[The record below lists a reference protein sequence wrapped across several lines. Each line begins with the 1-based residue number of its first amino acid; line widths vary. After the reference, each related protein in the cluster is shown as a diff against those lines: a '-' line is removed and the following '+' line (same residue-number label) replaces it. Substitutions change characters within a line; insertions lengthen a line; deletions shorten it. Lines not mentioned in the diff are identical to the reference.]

1 MRQAHPGLHQ
11 LYGDGYF
18 DEPFDKGT
26 SRSVGTFNEAY
37 GHRWSVRKY
46 REILPEATHLPQPQ
60 QRQWIYFGMFPNFVL
75 GLYPDSVIFY
85 QELPKTA
92 TETLQRGMCYRRPDE
107 SRQMKVA
114 RYLSGR
120 IDRDTGGE
128 DQMLMVWSCEA
139 TKSSAYDGV
148 VFSDLEY
155 GVKTY
160 HDHLRHL
167 LPVMQQTTV
176 PELGKMAR
184 KNADILAK
192 GIT

>member
-1 MRQAHPGLHQ
+1 
-11 LYGDGYF
+11 
-18 DEPFDKGT
+18 
-26 SRSVGTFNEAY
+26 
-37 GHRWSVRKY
+37 VRKY
-46 REILPEATHLPQPQ
+46 RQILPEATHLPEPQ
-60 QRQWIYFGMFPNFVL
+60 RRQWIYFGMFPNFVL

-85 QELPKTA
+85 QELPKSA
-92 TETLQRGMCYRRPDE
+92 TETLQRGMCYRRPHE

-167 LPVMQQTTV
+167 LPVMEQTTV
-176 PELGKMAR
+176 PEPGKMAR
-184 KNADILAK
+184 RNADILGK